1 MRIVLSV
8 AAALMLAAGATAQ
21 GKDKEKKS
29 AEIDATKLVGK
40 WGPLGADKKVMAKAP
55 VQEFTADGK
64 YYLGAGAGQ
73 KADLKMEGTYKV
85 DGEKLTITMKGA
97 PGVPGEVI
105 HRTIKKVTDTEV
117 VWVENKQSHTLKKV
131 K

>member
-1 MRIVLSV
+1 MRMMLSL
-8 AAALMLAAGATAQ
+8 AAAMLLATGAYAQ
-21 GKDKEKKS
+21 KEKDKKPS
-29 AEIDATKLVGK
+29 EIDSAKLVGK
-40 WGPLGADKKVMAKAP
+40 WGPMGADKKVMARAP

-64 YYLGAGAGQ
+64 YFLGAGDGK

-85 DGEKLTITMKGA
+85 DGDKLTITMKGA

-105 HRTIKKVTDTEV
+105 KRTIKKVSDTELV
-117 VWVENKQSHTLKKV
+117 TVEGKQTTTLKKV